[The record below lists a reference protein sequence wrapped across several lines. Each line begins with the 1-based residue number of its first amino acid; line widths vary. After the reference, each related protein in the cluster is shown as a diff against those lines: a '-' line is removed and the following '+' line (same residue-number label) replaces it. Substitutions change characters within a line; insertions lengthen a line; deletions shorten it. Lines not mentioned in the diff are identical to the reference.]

1 MRTLTVKQ
9 GGSSWSTGWHT
20 LTVSTAKY
28 GTYNES
34 KFLELGFKD
43 YPDNFTLR
51 IYAKVGKDGEEFVIG
66 NVYRFA
72 NAGITEVLEGTG
84 GDKVVKLDDSAEQ
97 MVNKQLNI
105 FFYKDGDYTRA
116 YSSVAP
122 TVFENAIDTFTENDV
137 EFWKKLLSS
146 KNKTI
151 LELAAGTG
159 RLGIPLVREGLN
171 YKGIELSFEYCK
183 YANLRLNEFNKL
195 NLSVT
200 FI

>member
-9 GGSSWSTGWHT
+9 GGSVWTTGWHT
-20 LTVSTAKY
+20 LTVTTAKY

-51 IYAKVGKDGEEFVIG
+51 IYAKIGRDGEEFAIG

-84 GDKVVKLDDSAEQ
+84 GDKVAKIDDSAEQ
-97 MVNKQLNI
+97 MVGKELNVL
-105 FFYKDGDYTRA
+105 FYKDGEYTRA

-122 TVFENAIDTFTENDV
+122 TVIENVIDTFTEKDV
-137 EFWKKLLSS
+137 EFWKGKAETRFS
-146 KNKTI
+146 NYTPGNGTVKTANGTTTEAGGVGVPFEPTTADSVNE
-151 LELAAGTG
+151 EL
-159 RLGIPLVREGLN
+159 P
-171 YKGIELSFEYCK
+171 F
-183 YANLRLNEFNKL
+183 
-195 NLSVT
+195 
-200 FI
+200 

>member
-20 LTVSTAKY
+20 LTITTAKY

-34 KFLELGFKD
+34 KFLEIGFKD

-66 NVYRFA
+66 NVFRFA

-84 GDKVVKLDDSAEQ
+84 GDKVAKIDDSAEQ
-97 MVNKQLNI
+97 MVGKELNI
-105 FFYKDGDYTRA
+105 LFYKDGDYTRA

-122 TVFENAIDTFTENDV
+122 VPFENAIDTFTEKDV
-137 EFWKKLLSS
+137 EYWKGRAETRFQ
-146 KNKTI
+146 NYTPGN
-151 LELAAGTG
+151 GT
-159 RLGIPLVREGLN
+159 VDA
-171 YKGIELSFEYCK
+171 KD
-183 YANLRLNEFNKL
+183 
-195 NLSVT
+195 SVT
-200 FI
+200 TETGSIDIPHQTTEATIAAEELPF

>member
-9 GGSSWSTGWHT
+9 GGSIWSTGWHV
-20 LTVSTAKY
+20 LTISTAKY
-28 GTYNES
+28 GDYNGS
-34 KFLELGFKD
+34 KFLEIGFKD

-97 MVNKQLNI
+97 MIHKKLNI

-122 TVFENAIDTFTENDV
+122 TEFENGIDTFTESDI
-137 EFWKKLLSS
+137 EFWKGKAETRFRNYTPGNGTINVENNTGSS
-146 KNKTI
+146 
-151 LELAAGTG
+151 L
-159 RLGIPLVREGLN
+159 P
-171 YKGIELSFEYCK
+171 
-183 YANLRLNEFNKL
+183 
-195 NLSVT
+195 LSVQGGVAEET
-200 FI
+200 TTTEDIPF

>member
-9 GGSSWSTGWHT
+9 GGSNWATGWHT

-28 GTYNES
+28 GTYNDS
-34 KFLELGFKD
+34 KFLELGFVD

-51 IYAKVGKDGEEFVIG
+51 IYAKKGKDGEEFAIG
-66 NVYRFA
+66 NVFRFA

-97 MVNKQLNI
+97 MVDKKLNI

-122 TVFENAIDTFTENDV
+122 TVFENGIDTFTESDV
-137 EFWKKLLSS
+137 EFWKDKAETRFRNYTPGNGTVRINGTTGGVDVPLAVQGGIAEEVAS
-146 KNKTI
+146 KT
-151 LELAAGTG
+151 ED
-159 RLGIPLVREGLN
+159 IP
-171 YKGIELSFEYCK
+171 F
-183 YANLRLNEFNKL
+183 
-195 NLSVT
+195 
-200 FI
+200 

>member
-9 GGSSWSTGWHT
+9 GGSIWTTGWHT

-28 GTYNES
+28 GDYNGS
-34 KFLELGFKD
+34 KFLEIGFKD

-84 GDKVVKLDDSAEQ
+84 GDKVVKLDDSAKQ
-97 MVNKQLNI
+97 MIDKQLNI

-122 TVFENAIDTFTENDV
+122 TVFENAIDTFTESDV
-137 EFWKKLLSS
+137 EFWK
-146 KNKTI
+146 NKAETRFRDYTPGGATVNT
-151 LELAAGTG
+151 ENGVVEDKVV
-159 RLGIPLVREGLN
+159 GIPVEHTT
-171 YKGIELSFEYCK
+171 KT
-183 YANLRLNEFNKL
+183 
-195 NLSVT
+195 VT
-200 FI
+200 DTEEIPF

>member
-9 GGSSWSTGWHT
+9 GGSLWTTGWHT

-28 GTYNES
+28 GTYNDS
-34 KFLELGFKD
+34 KFLEIGFKD

-51 IYAKVGKDGEEFVIG
+51 VYAKKGRDGEEFAIG

-97 MVNKQLNI
+97 MVNRQLNI

-122 TVFENAIDTFTENDV
+122 TVFENGIDTFTEKDV
-137 EFWKKLLSS
+137 EYWKDKAETRFQNYTPGSAATNGTATS
-146 KNKTI
+146 TPPPATTTSEP
-151 LELAAGTG
+151 EL
-159 RLGIPLVREGLN
+159 P
-171 YKGIELSFEYCK
+171 F
-183 YANLRLNEFNKL
+183 
-195 NLSVT
+195 
-200 FI
+200 